1 MFISNQE
8 KTDIGKKLNHNKD
21 QIENLVKHVA
31 KLQVDMG
38 NSEIPQIAGI
48 RRSNEQLQQMYFGA
62 KDEAKK
68 MQQQLTM
75 LREINDLIIER
86 VTSLEMI
93 IKQRPRITIP
103 KEKVQ
108 EMKDAGV
115 WDDPEKRAPLL
126 ITFVNEKRKQEEK
139 KEKQRQYRRT
149 YYLKTKAE
157 KAAQKQKE
165 LL

>member
-1 MFISNQE
+1 MFISNKE
-8 KTDIGKKLNHNKD
+8 KADINEKMSHNKG

-38 NSEIPQIAGI
+38 NAELPKIAGI
-48 RRSNEQLQQMYFGA
+48 RMSNEQLQKMYFGA
-62 KDEAKK
+62 KDEMKK

-86 VTSLEMI
+86 VTGLEVLV
-93 IKQRPRITIP
+93 KRSRITIP

-108 EMKDAGV
+108 EMKDAGT
-115 WDDPEKRAPLL
+115 WQDTEKRDSLL
-126 ITFVNEKRKQEEK
+126 ATFIKEKRKAEEK
-139 KEKQRQYRRT
+139 KERQRGYGRK
-149 YYLKTKAE
+149 YYAKKKAE
-157 KAAQKQKE
+157 KAAQKE

>member
-1 MFISNQE
+1 MFISNKE
-8 KTDIGKKLNHNKD
+8 KADINEKMSHNKG

-38 NSEIPQIAGI
+38 NAELPKIAGI
-48 RRSNEQLQQMYFGA
+48 RMSNEQLQKMYFGA
-62 KDEAKK
+62 KNEMKK

-86 VTSLEMI
+86 VTSLEVLV
-93 IKQRPRITIP
+93 KRSRITIP

-108 EMKDAGV
+108 EMKDAGT
-115 WDDPEKRAPLL
+115 WQDPEKRDSLL
-126 ITFVNEKRKQEEK
+126 ATFIKEKRKAEEK
-139 KEKQRQYRRT
+139 KERQRAYGRK
-149 YYLKTKAE
+149 YYANKKAKKAE
-157 KAAQKQKE
+157 QKQQE